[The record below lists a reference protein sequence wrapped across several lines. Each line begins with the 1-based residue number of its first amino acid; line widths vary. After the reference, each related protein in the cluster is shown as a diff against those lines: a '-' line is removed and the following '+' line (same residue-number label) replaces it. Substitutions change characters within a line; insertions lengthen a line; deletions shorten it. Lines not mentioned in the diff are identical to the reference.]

1 MKKKLYRSKTDK
13 MLCGVLGGLAEYLNV
28 DATLIRILYAALSVF
43 SAGFPGIVLYII
55 CAIVIPEA
63 PFDVEQ

>member
-1 MKKKLYRSKTDK
+1 

>member
-13 MLCGVLGGLAEYLNV
+13 MLCGVLGGLAEYLDV

-63 PFDVEQ
+63 LFDVQQ